1 MAESVLALTP
11 INSQGGAILTFAF
24 PMLLF
29 LVIAAILWAF
39 FAGWDW
45 PISRRFRPASVR
57 HFQTAIAE
65 AGPDT
70 APAPAPVAAAGSA
83 PDATA
88 SQGTTAG
95 APGAPG
101 APAGGAPPAPG
112 GDAAQA
118 QPGEQGAGQ
127 QGSA

>member
-29 LVIAAILWAF
+29 LVIAAILWAL

-45 PISRRFRPASVR
+45 PVSRRFRPSWVR
-57 HFQTAIAE
+57 HFQGAIAE

-70 APAPAPVAAAGSA
+70 APAPATAAPVT
-83 PDATA
+83 PAT
-88 SQGTTAG
+88 
-95 APGAPG
+95 G
-101 APAGGAPPAPG
+101 APAG
-112 GDAAQA
+112 DTAQA
-118 QPGEQGAGQ
+118 QPGGPDPGEQG
-127 QGSA
+127 ST